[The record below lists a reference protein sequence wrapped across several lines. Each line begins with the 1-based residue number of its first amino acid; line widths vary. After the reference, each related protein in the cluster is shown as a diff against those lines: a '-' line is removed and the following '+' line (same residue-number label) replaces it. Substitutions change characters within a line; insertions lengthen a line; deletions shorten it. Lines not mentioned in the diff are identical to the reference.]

1 MLFHKNIRFINISVL
16 HSDDILS
23 YLTAMNYVLPTNIGN
38 PLVRTKSILATRVS
52 PPAYY
57 KVIYCIRS
65 FCDARSMQCVLLP
78 KIDTL
83 LTSLQY

>member
-38 PLVRTKSILATRVS
+38 PLVRTESILANLVS
-52 PPAYY
+52 PSAYN
-57 KVIYCIRS
+57 KV
-65 FCDARSMQCVLLP
+65 MN
-78 KIDTL
+78 
-83 LTSLQY
+83 